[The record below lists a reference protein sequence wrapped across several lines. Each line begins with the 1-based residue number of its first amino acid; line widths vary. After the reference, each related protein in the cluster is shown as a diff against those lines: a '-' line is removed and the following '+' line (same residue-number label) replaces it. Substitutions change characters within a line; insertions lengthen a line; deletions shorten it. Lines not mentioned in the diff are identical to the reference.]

1 MTTEKDYYIPD
12 VKKPKDLSNDVG
24 KYDGALKDFI
34 DSDDGSIKVK
44 LEHDVIVER
53 VAKQIYTSW
62 LSGVRELLTN
72 EMKACKLAMDNYNAN
87 PHIVVSIDPN
97 EKQLIFQELK

>member
-1 MTTEKDYYIPD
+1 MTDEYYIPD

-24 KYDGALKDFI
+24 NYTGALKEFI

-53 VAKQIYTSW
+53 VANTIYTSW
-62 LSGVRELLTN
+62 LSGIRELLTN
-72 EMKACKLAMDNYNAN
+72 E
-87 PHIVVSIDPN
+87 
-97 EKQLIFQELK
+97 